1 MLGDT
6 GSRRI
11 DRLVHDLVDHSAE
24 AGDIVQG
31 EEVGGAMLRLRG
43 FMFQN
48 VYLGPLAR
56 AEHAKIERVM
66 RGLFEWFCDH
76 PEELPPS
83 GRRRLGGRPRDRLPG
98 RHDRPLRHPRLDRAR
113 GAPGPARLVARYT
126 ADSKE
131 RVRDAIDFVELV
143 GARTELRKAG
153 QRRYTGLCPFHD
165 ERTPSFGIDPVEK
178 LYHCFGCGEG
188 GDVFKFV
195 METEG
200 LDFQS
205 ALESLAERA
214 GVELEAEQEDPGAA
228 KRRDRESRLLALLER
243 TAAYYVRVLWESGEA
258 ADAREYLLGRGL
270 TEGALRQFRVGYSPS
285 AWDTVLNAS
294 RRAGYGNEEVF
305 AAGLA
310 VRGREGRIYDVF
322 RGKVMFP
329 LADRRG
335 RVRGFGA
342 RAMRDGQGPKYVN
355 TREGEVFSKGR
366 QLFGIDVARAAAS
379 KAGSVV
385 LAEGYTDVI
394 ALHQAGFGNAVGVM
408 GTALT
413 AEQAREIGGLASV
426 VLLCLD
432 ADAAGRQ
439 AAVRAASVLP
449 DRLELRVVGLPPGA
463 DPADIVGEEGG
474 AERMAGLLERAVPF
488 ARFQVER
495 TLEGARDDEA
505 LGEVASVIRALPPG
519 ILRDELVKLASSRL
533 GISPELVESAVRTAR
548 PAVPAG
554 DGPAAPRARPTAP
567 ARRSTAASSP
577 SARSSPSASRCPSS
591 ARRSWAPSTSTPSSA
606 HPETRRAAALLRGH
620 LASPSDILGEDPEL
634 IPLVAEL
641 RDTANRLDATPAT
654 LELEALQLDLHRLDR
669 EISAARTSEAGAGM
683 HTLAAERQK
692 VLDAIRHRLQ

>member
-1 MLGDT
+1 M
-6 GSRRI
+6 
-11 DRLVHDLVDHSAE
+11 
-24 AGDIVQG
+24 
-31 EEVGGAMLRLRG
+31 
-43 FMFQN
+43 
-48 VYLGPLAR
+48 P
-56 AEHAKIERVM
+56 
-66 RGLFEWFCDH
+66 
-76 PEELPPS
+76 
-83 GRRRLGGRPRDRLPG
+83 
-98 RHDRPLRHPRLDRAR
+98 
-113 GAPGPARLVARYT
+113 RYT
-126 ADSKE
+126 SDSRE

-143 GARTELRKAG
+143 NARTELRKSG

-200 LDFQS
+200 LDFGA
-205 ALESLAERA
+205 ALESLADRA
-214 GVELEAEQEDPGAA
+214 GVELEAEAEDPKAA

-243 TAAYYVRVLWESGEA
+243 TAAYYVRVLWESKEA

-270 TEGALRQFRVGYSPS
+270 SEGALRQFRVGYSPS

-294 RRAGYGNEEVF
+294 RRAGYANEEIF
-305 AAGLA
+305 TAGLA

-355 TREGEVFSKGR
+355 TREGEVFTKGR
-366 QLFGIDVARAAAS
+366 QLFGVDIARAAAA
-379 KAGSVV
+379 KAGAVV

-394 ALHQAGFGNAVGVM
+394 ALHQAGFANAVASM

-413 AEQAREIGGLASV
+413 AEQASELGSLAPL

-432 ADAAGRQ
+432 ADAAGQ
-439 AAVRAASVLP
+439 TAAARAASVLP
-449 DRLELRVVGLPPGA
+449 SRLELRVVPLPSGA

-474 AERMAGLLERAVPF
+474 AERMRALLDRAVPF

-495 TLEGARDDEA
+495 TLERALGADASAQDHVLDDVAKVIRPLQGGIVRDD
-505 LGEVASVIRALPPG
+505 
-519 ILRDELVKLASSRL
+519 LVKLASGRL
-533 GISPELVESAVRTAR
+533 GISPELVESAIRSASPPTAAR
-548 PAVPAG
+548 G
-554 DGPAAPRARPTAP
+554 TAAPAPRRQTNGARQALDRREQSERAFLALCIALPELGEKKLAEADLDTVFTSPLTRL
-567 ARRSTAASSP
+567 AAE
-577 SARSSPSASRCPSS
+577 R
-591 ARRSWAPSTSTPSSA
+591 
-606 HPETRRAAALLRGH
+606 LRGH
-620 LASPSDILGEDPEL
+620 LQHPASILGDEDEL
-634 IPLVAEL
+634 AEL
-641 RDTANRLDATPAT
+641 VPEIVIHAGRLDATPAT

-669 EISAARTSEAGAGM
+669 EISAAVTTGTPEGAM
-683 HTLAAERQK
+683 STLAAERQR

>member
-1 MLGDT
+1 M
-6 GSRRI
+6 
-11 DRLVHDLVDHSAE
+11 
-24 AGDIVQG
+24 
-31 EEVGGAMLRLRG
+31 
-43 FMFQN
+43 
-48 VYLGPLAR
+48 
-56 AEHAKIERVM
+56 
-66 RGLFEWFCDH
+66 
-76 PEELPPS
+76 
-83 GRRRLGGRPRDRLPG
+83 
-98 RHDRPLRHPRLDRAR
+98 
-113 GAPGPARLVARYT
+113 ARYT

-143 GARTELRKAG
+143 GARTELRKSG

-200 LDFQS
+200 LDFAS

-214 GVELEAEQEDPGAA
+214 GVELEAEQEDPQAA
-228 KRRDRESRLLALLER
+228 KRRDREGRLLALLER
-243 TAAYYVRVLWESGEA
+243 TAAYYVRVLWESKEA

-270 TEGALRQFRVGYSPS
+270 SEGALRQFRVGYSPS

-294 RRAGYGNEEVF
+294 RRAGYANEEVF

-322 RGKVMFP
+322 RGKIMFP

-366 QLFGIDVARAAAS
+366 QLFGIDVARAAAA

-413 AEQAREIGGLASV
+413 GEQAREIGGLASV

-432 ADAAGRQ
+432 ADAAGQQ

-449 DRLELRVVGLPPGA
+449 DRLELKVVGMPAGS

-474 AERMAGLLERAVPF
+474 AERMRGLLESAVPF
-488 ARFQVER
+488 ARFQIER
-495 TLEGARDDEA
+495 TLERARDDEA
-505 LGEVASVIRALPPG
+505 LSEVAGVIRSLPQG
-519 ILRDELVKLASSRL
+519 ILRGELVQIASSRL
-533 GISPELVESAVRTAR
+533 GITPELVESAVRTAR
-548 PAVPAG
+548 PVVPPGGATDGARSRPSNGARQALDRREQAERTFLALCVALPELGEEKLGALDLDAVF
-554 DGPAAPRARPTAP
+554 
-567 ARRSTAASSP
+567 SSP
-577 SARSSPSASRCPSS
+577 AS
-591 ARRSWAPSTSTPSSA
+591 
-606 HPETRRAAALLRGH
+606 RRAAELLRGH
-620 LASPSDILGEDPEL
+620 LATPSSILAEEPDLVG
-634 IPLVAEL
+634 LVAEL

-669 EISAARTSEAGAGM
+669 EISAARTGGEGAIGA
-683 HTLAAERQK
+683 LATERQK

>member
-1 MLGDT
+1 M
-6 GSRRI
+6 
-11 DRLVHDLVDHSAE
+11 
-24 AGDIVQG
+24 
-31 EEVGGAMLRLRG
+31 
-43 FMFQN
+43 
-48 VYLGPLAR
+48 
-56 AEHAKIERVM
+56 
-66 RGLFEWFCDH
+66 
-76 PEELPPS
+76 
-83 GRRRLGGRPRDRLPG
+83 
-98 RHDRPLRHPRLDRAR
+98 
-113 GAPGPARLVARYT
+113 ARYT

-200 LDFQS
+200 LDFAS

-228 KRRDRESRLLALLER
+228 KRRDREGRLLALLER
-243 TAAYYVRVLWESGEA
+243 TAAYYVRVLWESREA
-258 ADAREYLLGRGL
+258 EDARAYLLGRGL

-322 RGKVMFP
+322 RGKIMFP

-366 QLFGIDVARAAAS
+366 QLFGIDVARAAAA

-394 ALHQAGFGNAVGVM
+394 ALHQAGFGNAVGAM

-413 AEQAREIGGLASV
+413 AEQARELGGLASV

-449 DRLELRVVGLPPGA
+449 DRLELKVIGLPPGA

-474 AERMAGLLERAVPF
+474 AERMRDLLDRAVPF

-505 LGEVASVIRALPPG
+505 LGEVAGVIRSLPQG

-548 PAVPAG
+548 PAVTTGA
-554 DGPAAPRARPTAP
+554 TA
-567 ARRSTAASSP
+567 SP
-577 SARSSPSASRCPSS
+577 SRPANGARQALDRREQSERAFLALCVALPELGEEKLGGLDLNAVFSS
-591 ARRSWAPSTSTPSSA
+591 AA
-606 HPETRRAAALLRGH
+606 TRRAAELLRGH
-620 LASPSDILGEDPEL
+620 LATPSSILAEEPDL
-634 IPLVAEL
+634 VSLVAEL

-669 EISAARTSEAGAGM
+669 EISAARTSEGGPGM
-683 HTLAAERQK
+683 QILAAERQK
-692 VLDAIRHRLQ
+692 VLDAIRHKLL

>member
-1 MLGDT
+1 
-6 GSRRI
+6 
-11 DRLVHDLVDHSAE
+11 V
-24 AGDIVQG
+24 
-31 EEVGGAMLRLRG
+31 
-43 FMFQN
+43 
-48 VYLGPLAR
+48 P
-56 AEHAKIERVM
+56 
-66 RGLFEWFCDH
+66 
-76 PEELPPS
+76 
-83 GRRRLGGRPRDRLPG
+83 
-98 RHDRPLRHPRLDRAR
+98 
-113 GAPGPARLVARYT
+113 RYT

-143 GARTELRKAG
+143 GARTELRKSGA
-153 QRRYTGLCPFHD
+153 RRYSGLCPFHD

-200 LDFQS
+200 LDFAS

-214 GVELEAEQEDPGAA
+214 GVELEAEQEDPQAA
-228 KRRDRESRLLALLER
+228 KRRDREGRLLALLER
-243 TAAYYVRVLWESGEA
+243 TATYYVRVLWESREA
-258 ADAREYLLGRGL
+258 ADARQYLLGRGL
-270 TEGALRQFRVGYSPS
+270 SEGALRQFRVGYSPS

-294 RRAGYGNEEVF
+294 RRAGYANEEIF

-310 VRGREGRIYDVF
+310 IRGREGRIYDVF
-322 RGKVMFP
+322 RGKIMFP

-366 QLFGIDVARAAAS
+366 QLFGVDVARAAAA
-379 KAGSVV
+379 KAGAVV

-432 ADAAGRQ
+432 ADAAGQQ

-449 DRLELRVVGLPPGA
+449 SRLELRVVPLPPGA

-474 AERMAGLLERAVPF
+474 AERMKGLLEGAVPF
-488 ARFQVER
+488 ARFQIER
-495 TLEGARDDEA
+495 TLESRRDDEA
-505 LGEVASVIRALPPG
+505 LAEVGAVIKPLPDG

-533 GISPELVESAVRTAR
+533 GITPDLVESAIRTAR
-548 PAVPAG
+548 PTPATPQAG
-554 DGPAAPRARPTAP
+554 GSPVAGGTNGARQALDRREQSERAYLALCVALPQLGEEKLAATELSALFTSPLTRL
-567 ARRSTAASSP
+567 AAE
-577 SARSSPSASRCPSS
+577 R
-591 ARRSWAPSTSTPSSA
+591 
-606 HPETRRAAALLRGH
+606 LRGH
-620 LASPSDILGEDPEL
+620 LEHPSSVIGDAPELAEL
-634 IPLVAEL
+634 IPEIVL
-641 RDTANRLDATPAT
+641 RAGQLDATPAT

-669 EISAARTSEAGAGM
+669 EISAARTTEGAAGVQP
-683 HTLAAERQK
+683 LAAERQK

>member
-1 MLGDT
+1 M
-6 GSRRI
+6 
-11 DRLVHDLVDHSAE
+11 
-24 AGDIVQG
+24 
-31 EEVGGAMLRLRG
+31 
-43 FMFQN
+43 
-48 VYLGPLAR
+48 P
-56 AEHAKIERVM
+56 
-66 RGLFEWFCDH
+66 
-76 PEELPPS
+76 
-83 GRRRLGGRPRDRLPG
+83 
-98 RHDRPLRHPRLDRAR
+98 
-113 GAPGPARLVARYT
+113 RYT
-126 ADSKE
+126 SDSRE

-143 GARTELRKAG
+143 NARTELRKSG
-153 QRRYTGLCPFHD
+153 QNRYTGLCPFHD

-200 LDFQS
+200 LDFGA
-205 ALESLAERA
+205 ALESLADRA
-214 GVELEAEQEDPGAA
+214 GVELEREEQDPRAA
-228 KRRDRESRLLALLER
+228 QRDARESRLLALLER

-294 RRAGYGNEEVF
+294 RRAGYANEEIF

-310 VRGREGRIYDVF
+310 IRGREGRIYDVF

-355 TREGEVFSKGR
+355 TREGEVFTKGR
-366 QLFGIDVARAAAS
+366 QLFGVDVARAAAS
-379 KAGSVV
+379 KAGSVI

-394 ALHQAGFGNAVGVM
+394 ALHQAGFANAVASM

-413 AEQAREIGGLASV
+413 PEQASELGNLAAL

-432 ADAAGRQ
+432 ADAAGQ
-439 AAVRAASVLP
+439 TAAVRAASVLP
-449 DRLELRVVGLPPGA
+449 SRLELRVVPLPAGA

-474 AERMAGLLERAVPF
+474 AERMRALLDRAVPF

-495 TLEGARDDEA
+495 TLERALGADATAQDLVLEEVAKVIRPLQGGIVRDD
-505 LGEVASVIRALPPG
+505 
-519 ILRDELVKLASSRL
+519 LVKLASGRL
-533 GISPELVESAVRTAR
+533 GISPDLVESAVRSA
-548 PAVPAG
+548 AA
-554 DGPAAPRARPTAP
+554 PAAGRGTGEDPS
-567 ARRSTAASSP
+567 RRSANGARQALDRREQSERAFLALCIALPELGEAKLAESDLDAVFTSPLSRLAAE
-577 SARSSPSASRCPSS
+577 R
-591 ARRSWAPSTSTPSSA
+591 
-606 HPETRRAAALLRGH
+606 LRGH
-620 LASPSDILGEDPEL
+620 LAHPAAVLADAPELSEL
-634 IPLVAEL
+634 IPEIVL
-641 RDTANRLDATPAT
+641 RAGQLDATPAT

-669 EISAARTSEAGAGM
+669 QITAAVHTGTPEGAM
-683 HTLAAERQK
+683 STLAAERQR

>member
-1 MLGDT
+1 
-6 GSRRI
+6 
-11 DRLVHDLVDHSAE
+11 V
-24 AGDIVQG
+24 
-31 EEVGGAMLRLRG
+31 
-43 FMFQN
+43 
-48 VYLGPLAR
+48 P
-56 AEHAKIERVM
+56 
-66 RGLFEWFCDH
+66 
-76 PEELPPS
+76 
-83 GRRRLGGRPRDRLPG
+83 
-98 RHDRPLRHPRLDRAR
+98 
-113 GAPGPARLVARYT
+113 RYT

-131 RVRDAIDFVELV
+131 RVRDAIDFVEV
-143 GARTELRKAG
+143 VNARTELRKSG

-214 GVELEAEQEDPGAA
+214 GVEIEAEEEDPRAA
-228 KRRDRESRLLALLER
+228 ARRGREDRLLALLER
-243 TAAYYVRVLWESGEA
+243 TATYYVRVLWESREA
-258 ADAREYLLGRGL
+258 EEARTYLLGRGL
-270 TEGALRQFRVGYSPS
+270 SEGTLRQFRVGYSPS

-294 RRAGYGNEEVF
+294 RRAGYGNEEIF

-310 VRGREGRIYDVF
+310 VRGREGRIYDWF
-322 RGKVMFP
+322 RGKIMFP

-366 QLFGIDVARAAAS
+366 QLFGIDIARAAAA

-449 DRLELRVVGLPPGA
+449 SRLELRVVPLPPGA

-474 AERMAGLLERAVPF
+474 AERMRGLLDGAVPF
-488 ARFQVER
+488 ARFQIER
-495 TLEGARDDEA
+495 TLEGRRDDEA
-505 LGEVASVIRALPPG
+505 LSEVGAVIKPLPQG

-533 GISPELVESAVRTAR
+533 GISPELVESAVRSAR
-548 PAVPAG
+548 LPAPEG
-554 DGPAAPRARPTAP
+554 GPASGDAPRRATNGARQALD
-567 ARRSTAASSP
+567 RREQSERAFLSLCVALPELGEQKLAEADLDTLFTSPLSRLAAE
-577 SARSSPSASRCPSS
+577 R
-591 ARRSWAPSTSTPSSA
+591 
-606 HPETRRAAALLRGH
+606 LRGH
-620 LASPSDILGEDPEL
+620 LQHPSSVIGDAPEL
-634 IPLVAEL
+634 ADLIPEIVL
-641 RDTANRLDATPAT
+641 RAGQLDATPAT

-669 EISAARTSEAGAGM
+669 EITAARTGGESEVHG
-683 HTLAAERQK
+683 LAAERQK

>member
-1 MLGDT
+1 M
-6 GSRRI
+6 
-11 DRLVHDLVDHSAE
+11 
-24 AGDIVQG
+24 
-31 EEVGGAMLRLRG
+31 
-43 FMFQN
+43 
-48 VYLGPLAR
+48 P
-56 AEHAKIERVM
+56 
-66 RGLFEWFCDH
+66 
-76 PEELPPS
+76 
-83 GRRRLGGRPRDRLPG
+83 
-98 RHDRPLRHPRLDRAR
+98 
-113 GAPGPARLVARYT
+113 RYT

-143 GARTELRKAG
+143 GARTELRKSG
-153 QRRYTGLCPFHD
+153 QRRYSGLCPFHD

-214 GVELEAEQEDPGAA
+214 GVELEAEEEDPRAA
-228 KRRDRESRLLALLER
+228 KRRDREGRLLALLER
-243 TAAYYVRVLWESGEA
+243 TAAYYVRVLWESKEA
-258 ADAREYLLGRGL
+258 ADARSYLLGRGL
-270 TEGALRQFRVGYSPS
+270 SEGALRQFRVGYSPS

-322 RGKVMFP
+322 RGKIMFP

-355 TREGEVFSKGR
+355 TREGEVFTKGR
-366 QLFGIDVARAAAS
+366 QLFGIDIARAAAA

-432 ADAAGRQ
+432 ADAAGQQ

-449 DRLELRVVGLPPGA
+449 DRLELRVVGMPAGS
-463 DPADIVGEEGG
+463 DPADVVGEEGG
-474 AERMAGLLERAVPF
+474 AERMRALLEGAVPF
-488 ARFQVER
+488 ARFAIER
-495 TLEGARDDEA
+495 ILERSHDDEA
-505 LGEVASVIRALPPG
+505 LTQIGSIIRPLPPG
-519 ILRDELVKLASSRL
+519 ILRDGLIRLASSRL
-533 GISPELVESAVRTAR
+533 GISPDLVESAVRSA
-548 PAVPAG
+548 PPLADKAG
-554 DGPAAPRARPTAP
+554 GGVMQPSGEAERSGPARASNG
-567 ARRSTAASSP
+567 ARQALD
-577 SARSSPSASRCPSS
+577 
-591 ARRSWAPSTSTPSSA
+591 RREQSERAFLA
-606 HPETRRAAALLRGH
+606 LCVALPELGEAKLAAADRDALFTSPLTRLAAERLRGH
-620 LASPSDILGEDPEL
+620 LEHPSAVIGDAPELAEL
-634 IPLVAEL
+634 IPEIVL
-641 RDTANRLDATPAT
+641 RAGQLDATPAT
-654 LELEALQLDLHRLDR
+654 LELDALQLDLHRLDR
-669 EISAARTSEAGAGM
+669 EITAARTGEGEGGRRSRHGAPEGARRDPPPPAVEPKSVR
-683 HTLAAERQK
+683 HTN
-692 VLDAIRHRLQ
+692 

>member
-1 MLGDT
+1 
-6 GSRRI
+6 
-11 DRLVHDLVDHSAE
+11 
-24 AGDIVQG
+24 
-31 EEVGGAMLRLRG
+31 
-43 FMFQN
+43 
-48 VYLGPLAR
+48 
-56 AEHAKIERVM
+56 
-66 RGLFEWFCDH
+66 
-76 PEELPPS
+76 
-83 GRRRLGGRPRDRLPG
+83 
-98 RHDRPLRHPRLDRAR
+98 
-113 GAPGPARLVARYT
+113 VARYT

-143 GARTELRKAG
+143 SARTELRKSG

-200 LDFQS
+200 LDFAS

-214 GVELEAEQEDPGAA
+214 GVELEAEQEDPRAA
-228 KRRDRESRLLALLER
+228 ARRGREDRLLALLER
-243 TAAYYVRVLWESGEA
+243 TAAYYVRVLWESREA
-258 ADAREYLLGRGL
+258 EEARSYLLGRGL
-270 TEGALRQFRVGYSPS
+270 SEGALRQFRVGYSPS

-355 TREGEVFSKGR
+355 TREGEVFTKGR
-366 QLFGIDVARAAAS
+366 QLFGVDIARAAAA

-426 VLLCLD
+426 VQLCLD
-432 ADAAGRQ
+432 ADAAGQQ

-449 DRLELRVVGLPPGA
+449 DRLELRVVPLPPGA

-474 AERMAGLLERAVPF
+474 AERMRALLEGSVRFELFAVERILERAK
-488 ARFQVER
+488 
-495 TLEGARDDEA
+495 DDEA
-505 LGEVASVIRALPPG
+505 LAEVGGIIRAVPAG
-519 ILRDELVKLASSRL
+519 ILRSDLVKLASGRL
-533 GISPELVESAVRTAR
+533 GISPDLVESAVRSAR
-548 PAVPAG
+548 PG
-554 DGPAAPRARPTAP
+554 
-567 ARRSTAASSP
+567 P
-577 SARSSPSASRCPSS
+577 SAGHGPPDG
-591 ARRSWAPSTSTPSSA
+591 APSRVSNGARQALDRREQSERAFLALCLALPELGEQKLEAADRDALFTSPL
-606 HPETRRAAALLRGH
+606 TRLAAERLRGH
-620 LASPSDILGEDPEL
+620 LEHPASVIGDAPELAEL
-634 IPLVAEL
+634 IPEIVL
-641 RDTANRLDATPAT
+641 RAGQLDATPAT

-669 EISAARTSEAGAGM
+669 EITAARTAGEGAVGP
-683 HTLAAERQK
+683 LALERQK

>member
-1 MLGDT
+1 M
-6 GSRRI
+6 
-11 DRLVHDLVDHSAE
+11 
-24 AGDIVQG
+24 
-31 EEVGGAMLRLRG
+31 
-43 FMFQN
+43 
-48 VYLGPLAR
+48 
-56 AEHAKIERVM
+56 
-66 RGLFEWFCDH
+66 
-76 PEELPPS
+76 
-83 GRRRLGGRPRDRLPG
+83 
-98 RHDRPLRHPRLDRAR
+98 
-113 GAPGPARLVARYT
+113 ARYT

-143 GARTELRKAG
+143 GARTELRKSG

-200 LDFQS
+200 LDFAS

-214 GVELEAEQEDPGAA
+214 GVELEAEQEDPQAA
-228 KRRDRESRLLALLER
+228 KRRDREGRLLALLER
-243 TAAYYVRVLWESGEA
+243 TAAYYVRVLWESKEA

-270 TEGALRQFRVGYSPS
+270 SEGALRQFRVGYSPS

-322 RGKVMFP
+322 RGKIMFP

-366 QLFGIDVARAAAS
+366 QLFGIDVARAAAA

-413 AEQAREIGGLASV
+413 GEQAREIGGLASV

-432 ADAAGRQ
+432 ADAAGQQ

-449 DRLELRVVGLPPGA
+449 DRLELKVVGMPAGS

-474 AERMAGLLERAVPF
+474 AERMRGLLESAVPF
-488 ARFQVER
+488 ARFQIER
-495 TLEGARDDEA
+495 TLERARDDEA
-505 LGEVASVIRALPPG
+505 LSEVASVIRSLPQG
-519 ILRDELVKLASSRL
+519 ILRGELVQIASSRL
-533 GISPELVESAVRTAR
+533 GITPELVESAVRTAR
-548 PAVPAG
+548 PVVPPGGATDGVRSRPSNGARQALDRREQAERTFLALCVALPELGEEKLGALDLDAVF
-554 DGPAAPRARPTAP
+554 
-567 ARRSTAASSP
+567 SSP
-577 SARSSPSASRCPSS
+577 AS
-591 ARRSWAPSTSTPSSA
+591 
-606 HPETRRAAALLRGH
+606 RRAAELLRGH
-620 LASPSDILGEDPEL
+620 LATPSSILAEEPDLVG
-634 IPLVAEL
+634 LVAEL

-669 EISAARTSEAGAGM
+669 EISAARTGGEGAIGA
-683 HTLAAERQK
+683 LATERQK

>member
-1 MLGDT
+1 
-6 GSRRI
+6 
-11 DRLVHDLVDHSAE
+11 V
-24 AGDIVQG
+24 
-31 EEVGGAMLRLRG
+31 
-43 FMFQN
+43 
-48 VYLGPLAR
+48 P
-56 AEHAKIERVM
+56 
-66 RGLFEWFCDH
+66 
-76 PEELPPS
+76 
-83 GRRRLGGRPRDRLPG
+83 
-98 RHDRPLRHPRLDRAR
+98 
-113 GAPGPARLVARYT
+113 RYT

-131 RVRDAIDFVELV
+131 RVRDAIDFVDLV
-143 GARTELRKAG
+143 GARTELRKSGA
-153 QRRYTGLCPFHD
+153 RRYSGLCPFHD

-200 LDFQS
+200 LDFAS

-214 GVELEAEQEDPGAA
+214 GVELEAEQEDPQAA
-228 KRRDRESRLLALLER
+228 KRRDREGRLLALLER
-243 TAAYYVRVLWESGEA
+243 TATYYVRVLWESREA

-270 TEGALRQFRVGYSPS
+270 SEGALRQFRVGYSPS

-294 RRAGYGNEEVF
+294 RRAGYANEEIF

-310 VRGREGRIYDVF
+310 TRGREGRIYDVF

-366 QLFGIDVARAAAS
+366 ELFGVDVARAAAA
-379 KAGSVV
+379 KAGAVV

-432 ADAAGRQ
+432 ADVAGQQ

-449 DRLELRVVGLPPGA
+449 SRLELRVVPLPPGA

-474 AERMAGLLERAVPF
+474 AERMRALLEGAVPF
-488 ARFQVER
+488 ERFAIER
-495 TLEGARDDEA
+495 ILERARDDEA
-505 LGEVASVIRALPPG
+505 LTEVGAVIKPLPPG
-519 ILRDELVKLASSRL
+519 ILRDELVKLASGRL
-533 GISPELVESAVRTAR
+533 GITPDLIESAIRTAR
-548 PAVPAG
+548 LAPATG
-554 DGPAAPRARPTAP
+554 EAAPNGFEGGPP
-567 ARRSTAASSP
+567 
-577 SARSSPSASRCPSS
+577 
-591 ARRSWAPSTSTPSSA
+591 
-606 HPETRRAAALLRGH
+606 RAANGARQALDRREQSERAFLALCVALPQLGEQKLAAADLDAVFTSPLTRLAAERLRGH
-620 LASPSDILGEDPEL
+620 LEHPSSIIGDTPELAEL
-634 IPLVAEL
+634 IPEIVL
-641 RDTANRLDATPAT
+641 RAGQLDATPAT
-654 LELEALQLDLHRLDR
+654 LELEALQLELHRLDR
-669 EISAARTSEAGAGM
+669 EISAARTSEGAAGVQP
-683 HTLAAERQK
+683 LAAERQK